1 MLIRTPAFAT
11 RRYPGLSLTD
21 AADRA
26 EADGAQRIAPNTVNS
41 YLQNLTALFNW
52 AAAEELLA
60 KSPAVGLVQKSRPN
74 VKRRGFAPDELTRL
88 FAALAPF
95 AAGPDA
101 WKFWVPALALYSG
114 ARAGELTALRTED
127 LRVVH
132 GIHCMAFSEFDASGV
147 RIDGKRLK
155 TKTSERVVPIHQAV
169 LDAGLLAYAGSQ
181 PKPDGLLFPTLPAG
195 DPDKPSHEF
204 SKWFGRFRR
213 SSAVGLSARA
223 TTFHGFR
230 HGFRDACRDAGITT
244 EIADALGGWATGGIG
259 TKYGDKG
266 RIDLLS
272 RELAKVSFQPFEL
285 PRPAASRKVR
295 W

>member
-1 MLIRTPAFAT
+1 LLIRTPAFAT

-195 DPDKPSHEF
+195 EAPRWRAPLPASPRRRRPPDRLRPAS
-204 SKWFGRFRR
+204 SGDRR
-213 SSAVGLSARA
+213 RDDRRHSARPPLER
-223 TTFHGFR
+223 G
-230 HGFRDACRDAGITT
+230 
-244 EIADALGGWATGGIG
+244 
-259 TKYGDKG
+259 
-266 RIDLLS
+266 
-272 RELAKVSFQPFEL
+272 L
-285 PRPAASRKVR
+285 PSRKVGAGR
-295 W
+295 HRLARRRLRLTPPSP